1 MTEIVIAGPG
11 LSEIK
16 PKVLRRHR
24 FQWNRDYEELA
35 RDASAIIK
43 ARCRGLPRL
52 DWAAFEQV
60 FPAVPRNTVR
70 QRLAHIREI
79 PGNETYLN
87 RLEDRWYELW
97 VQHRGTS
104 LLPDDDPQS
113 PSNFNLVKH
122 IEFLRQHVDKNALLV
137 SLLNWAF

>member
-1 MTEIVIAGPG
+1 M
-11 LSEIK
+11 
-16 PKVLRRHR
+16 LRRHR

-70 QRLAHIREI
+70 QRLAHIKEI

-97 VQHRGTS
+97 TQHRGTS

-122 IEFLRQHVDKNALLV
+122 LEFLRQHIDKNAL
-137 SLLNWAF
+137 